1 MDKFIKLN
9 SNSSAPFTQS
19 NNIVDFTVP
28 EGIYNFKDSYVNL
41 QLRITGFKATK
52 DGTTEETPQE
62 NSVVMLNPV
71 WASSGSEETYY
82 SNMAVVKNARMSSA
96 MKGQLEDVRRVDVLI
111 NNLKK
116 YSNFVDKFSDENY
129 KSVSQISE
137 PRGNSKYG
145 YSAQIN
151 KEGTLNSVQ
160 KDEFNIK
167 IPLSDMFG
175 LGSVREIDVSK
186 TGKIHISLELRPE
199 RIQSFKQ
206 YPQDINDA
214 PSANQIYNATD
225 IGASEASINQ
235 LVISNVLVKDIHQ
248 SPYYVGMPILVSAT
262 GGAVSPATAPANLVS
277 VRAVITNILHLDG
290 TQSSGTSGQI
300 TLTLSNSVGATGAGQ
315 KYTAVKIVPEGVM
328 SVSSEIS
335 GAEIV
340 LASVGN
346 PSGINELNYL
356 TYTTEEGN
364 GFASTSFH
372 KQFQLEPNA
381 LSTVMMFPDGTDD
394 LNSANDN
401 LQSYR
406 TRTDNEDNTDRDVEF
421 GRPLED
427 LTLKDGLANMGIR
440 YRCYRKSGFSTKSTT
455 YGTAKSAG
463 KRLHIITDSHPATN
477 QEKLYQVNIQASAG
491 GVNHYVLYKQIP
503 RVLSY

>member
-151 KEGTLNSVQ
+151 KEGTLN
-160 KDEFNIK
+160 
-167 IPLSDMFG
+167 
-175 LGSVREIDVSK
+175 
-186 TGKIHISLELRPE
+186 
-199 RIQSFKQ
+199 
-206 YPQDINDA
+206 
-214 PSANQIYNATD
+214 
-225 IGASEASINQ
+225 
-235 LVISNVLVKDIHQ
+235 
-248 SPYYVGMPILVSAT
+248 
-262 GGAVSPATAPANLVS
+262 
-277 VRAVITNILHLDG
+277 
-290 TQSSGTSGQI
+290 
-300 TLTLSNSVGATGAGQ
+300 
-315 KYTAVKIVPEGVM
+315 
-328 SVSSEIS
+328 
-335 GAEIV
+335 
-340 LASVGN
+340 
-346 PSGINELNYL
+346 
-356 TYTTEEGN
+356 
-364 GFASTSFH
+364 
-372 KQFQLEPNA
+372 
-381 LSTVMMFPDGTDD
+381 
-394 LNSANDN
+394 
-401 LQSYR
+401 
-406 TRTDNEDNTDRDVEF
+406 
-421 GRPLED
+421 
-427 LTLKDGLANMGIR
+427 
-440 YRCYRKSGFSTKSTT
+440 
-455 YGTAKSAG
+455 
-463 KRLHIITDSHPATN
+463 
-477 QEKLYQVNIQASAG
+477 
-491 GVNHYVLYKQIP
+491 
-503 RVLSY
+503 